1 MRERKSAYR
10 VMEGKTIRD
19 HLEEIG
25 INGRITLKYIFKKGN
40 RGMD

>member
-10 VMEGKTIRD
+10 VMEGKSVSD
-19 HLEEIG
+19 HLDEIG
-25 INGRITLKYIFKKGN
+25 LDGKIILKYIFKKGN